1 VEYVTDAHS
10 LLWHLYRPQRL
21 GRAAQQ
27 AFSASEA
34 GQACI
39 HVPAVVVAEALMVVQ
54 KGRLPGVDLSRL
66 VPHIH

>member
-1 VEYVTDAHS
+1 MEYVTDAHS